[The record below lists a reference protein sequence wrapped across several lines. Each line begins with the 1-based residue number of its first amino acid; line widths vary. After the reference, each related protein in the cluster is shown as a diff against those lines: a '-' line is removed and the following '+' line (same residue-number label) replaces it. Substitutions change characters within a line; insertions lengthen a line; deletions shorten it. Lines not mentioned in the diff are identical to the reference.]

1 VALGKSAGKRALCKA
16 LGVHCSQA
24 GGGRGVQGRGQ
35 LKPCP
40 APKQNRKGLRGPIWQ
55 QRNMAVQRDRGKKG
69 EWHAE
74 PHGSPKEEVLRH

>member
-1 VALGKSAGKRALCKA
+1 MQGTWCPLFPGW
-16 LGVHCSQA
+16 
-24 GGGRGVQGRGQ
+24 GGRGVQGRGQ

-40 APKQNRKGLRGPIWQ
+40 SPKQNRKGLRGPIWQ